1 MSDLKEF
8 MDQDL
13 YKHLYGKQDELLA
26 RSKRDQMRLVNDYG
40 LVFSSEEGKNVLT
53 HIMEICRI
61 NSSTFSG
68 NSATYYFEG
77 VQDVGK
83 AIKRMIMEADPEIYF
98 DVERRVWT
106 EEQEARKA

>member
-1 MSDLKEF
+1 MNELKEV
-8 MDQDL
+8 MDPEL
-13 YKHLYGKQDELLA
+13 YEQLYSRQDELLA
-26 RSKRDQMRLVNDYG
+26 RSKRDQQQLVNDYAT
-40 LVFSSEEGKNVLT
+40 VFGSEEGLNVLT
-53 HIMEICRI
+53 HIMEMCRI

-83 AIKRMIMEADPEIYF
+83 SIKRMIMEADPEIYF
-98 DVERRVWT
+98 AVERRVWK